1 MVKGKAKWR
10 LLTIPHFVYNDFISS
25 YRSFMPK
32 LRSCCNTNWFHSNR
46 AENQVSINAFRGT
59 VALKVALDHFLLKG
73 GHQHRARGRISLKS
87 GKILSVIFHFYRRF
101 SFLLSNQSHSPRRKR
116 HWAGLF
122 FTVFFFLSCVSPIKT
137 KMGGRINIFPGMK
150 PLKTS
155 YMLLKREEPKGLLHL
170 FVRDRLPVLSDLFC

>member
-1 MVKGKAKWR
+1 MLVIQQPWTCVSEWKKKLWYRRVYEIFLYFGHCSFLEISVIKTQWFLVKGRAKWR

-32 LRSCCNTNWFHSNR
+32 LRTCCNTNWLHSNR
-46 AENQVSINAFRGT
+46 AENQVSVYAFRGT
-59 VALKVALDHFLLKG
+59 VALKVALDNFLLKG

-116 HWAGLF
+116 HWVGLF
-122 FTVFFFLSCVSPIKT
+122 STVIFFS
-137 KMGGRINIFPGMK
+137 
-150 PLKTS
+150 
-155 YMLLKREEPKGLLHL
+155 
-170 FVRDRLPVLSDLFC
+170 